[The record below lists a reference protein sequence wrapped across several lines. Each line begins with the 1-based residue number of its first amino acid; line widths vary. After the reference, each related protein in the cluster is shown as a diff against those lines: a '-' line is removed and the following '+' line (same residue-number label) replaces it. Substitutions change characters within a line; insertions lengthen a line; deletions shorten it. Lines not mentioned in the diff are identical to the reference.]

1 MLVNR
6 FRGQVA
12 ATFFGSRGTRHIM
25 SLIFLADSLR
35 KLLLITPFIFLVGV
49 YGSPGYA
56 QVPVEPEREQLL
68 NGLRI
73 LFWPRASDQD
83 VLIKLRIH
91 SGAAFDVAGK
101 AGQMAILAD
110 MLFPDPGTRE
120 YFTEE
125 MSGRLEVVTDHDSLT
140 ITMQG
145 RASEFER
152 IIGILRTALINTDLT
167 PENVTRIRDSRI
179 KIVKETNLSPA
190 ILADRAIATRLFGEF
205 PYGRPSAG
213 TAESMGRVDRADLML
228 ARERFLNPNNSTMVV
243 VGNLQKPRVMRTLRQ
258 LLGSW
263 RKSERIVPAT
273 FRQPEPPDARTL
285 IINAPADQSAEI
297 RLASRG
303 VARSSRDYAGANL
316 LAIIARR
323 RWENL
328 APELSKTPMFVRN
341 ESHVLPGIFVMG
353 ASADSL
359 LAAKALNS
367 AREVLKSFSTT
378 PVSTTELEQS
388 KSEVIAQFNKDLQ
401 APDGIARAWV
411 DIDTFGL
418 PAIAE
423 QAQSIN
429 TVTPAD
435 LQRLAGSL
443 FAEKQ
448 IASVVLG
455 DSRQLKATLEPGIK
469 VELIGELEK
478 PTSVKPEVTGTTIPV
493 KKPK

>member
-1 MLVNR
+1 
-6 FRGQVA
+6 
-12 ATFFGSRGTRHIM
+12 M
-25 SLIFLADSLR
+25 SLIFSA
-35 KLLLITPFIFLVGV
+35 KLLQKLIIFTCLFLIVGTGSSS
-49 YGSPGYA
+49 YGQAPS
-56 QVPVEPEREQLL
+56 EPEREQIL

-73 LFWPRASDQD
+73 LLWPRASDQN
-83 VLIKLRIH
+83 VLIKVRIH

-101 AGQMAILAD
+101 AGLMAILAD

-120 YFTEE
+120 YFVDE
-125 MSGRLEVVTDHDSLT
+125 MSGRLEVATDHDSLT

-179 KIVKETNLSPA
+179 KIVRETTLSPA
-190 ILADRAIATRLFGEF
+190 ILADRAIAARLFGDF

-213 TAESMGRVDRADLML
+213 TAESMTRVDRADLLL

-258 LLGSW
+258 LLGLW

-273 FRQPEPPDARTL
+273 FRQPEPPNARTL

-297 RLASRG
+297 RLAARG
-303 VARSSRDYAGANL
+303 VARSSRDHAAATI
-316 LAIIARR
+316 LAIIARK
-323 RWENL
+323 RWEKL
-328 APELSKTPMFVRN
+328 APDLSKTPMFVRN
-341 ESHVLPGIFVMG
+341 ESHVLPGMFVMG
-353 ASADSL
+353 ASGDSL
-359 LAAKALNS
+359 LAAKALTS
-367 AREVLKSFSTT
+367 AREVLKSLSTT
-378 PVSTTELEQS
+378 AVLTAELEQS
-388 KSEVIAQFNKDLQ
+388 KSEALAEFNKDLQ
-401 APDGIARAWV
+401 TPDGIARAWL

-423 QAQSIN
+423 QVQSFN
-429 TVTPAD
+429 AVTSAD
-435 LQRLAGSL
+435 LQRLAASL
-443 FAEKQ
+443 FAENQ

-455 DSRQLKATLEPGIK
+455 DSRQLKATLEPSIK

-478 PTSVKPEVTGTTIPV
+478 SPPEKREATGTTIPV
-493 KKPK
+493 KKPN